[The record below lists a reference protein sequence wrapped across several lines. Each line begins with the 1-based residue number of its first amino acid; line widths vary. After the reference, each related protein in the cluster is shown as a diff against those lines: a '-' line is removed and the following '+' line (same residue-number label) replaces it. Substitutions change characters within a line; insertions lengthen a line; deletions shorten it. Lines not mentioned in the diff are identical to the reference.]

1 LTSLVGSIDFDKS
14 EVEGSIPLRFS
25 RQLRN
30 KADAFAVKDH
40 ERIISYRRLDALSN
54 QLAHRILSEF
64 GTRPLRVGLFFPL
77 TLDAVAAHL
86 GVWKAGKTCVPID
99 PASPPARAARIL
111 ADAGAQ
117 VAVTADTH
125 FESAC
130 NLNAVERVLEF
141 RAAAGS
147 MSEDSPRISIDPG
160 DPAAI
165 IYTSGSAGRPRG
177 VVHTHRSLL
186 HRCWS
191 DTQYF
196 QITPRDRVSLLT
208 SPSVGAGLPQIL
220 SALLNGASLYPFDLQ
235 TREFEELYE
244 WLWSERIS
252 LFCPPV
258 SVFRQFL
265 RFCPAN
271 ERYDDCRYVIQ
282 AGDATLT
289 KTIEAWRRHFPPSCT
304 LVCQLTSTEAQVVSR
319 YSISHDQPISDRYAP
334 VGFVDCDKQLT
345 IVDRDGN
352 PVVRG
357 AIGELVVASP
367 YLSPGE
373 WSGEIPGA
381 PDGADSNIDRL
392 PGGLR
397 SFHTRD
403 LVSCD
408 DRGLL
413 RHHGRCDSTIKLRGH
428 RIDFSEIETALL
440 EYEEVA
446 EAVCVAREL
455 ENHRRQLVAFFVPSD
470 PPDPPSDTD
479 LRRWLRSRIPDYMLP
494 ARFLPVSELPRTING
509 KIARRAVENLE
520 IVQRSRGADL
530 HSFENELQRR
540 FVEIWRDAIG
550 HEDIGIDDDFFDIG
564 GDSQS
569 MFQVSAAISR
579 CIGRHVPVKALLEL
593 RNIRRLVEN
602 LDRVSEP
609 VTCISLL
616 PGTPRT
622 AKRRP
627 LFCIEG
633 FYQYRPLAEAL
644 GPSWPSIGVRV
655 RPQTHLLRTCTAEGR
670 ASGQPAGA
678 WPPSVEQLAATYI
691 EQIRRH
697 QRCGPYQLTGADFG
711 GVVAF
716 EMARQLTAVGERV
729 SLLGIF
735 HSLAPGSSKAVSLR
749 GRLNVAAGWIRNSIP
764 MAMPDSRAD
773 RRQRQQHD
781 AQSQAVALMRYKP
794 TAWRG
799 NAVLFIAGHA
809 NATPGM
815 TVARNLGWNRLIA
828 GQLSVHEL
836 PGDTA
841 EILRAP
847 AVHSIASMLR
857 PFLDTRPWSTG

>member
-1 LTSLVGSIDFDKS
+1 MTSLVGSIDFDKS

-357 AIGELVVASP
+357 AIG
-367 YLSPGE
+367 
-373 WSGEIPGA
+373 
-381 PDGADSNIDRL
+381 
-392 PGGLR
+392 
-397 SFHTRD
+397 
-403 LVSCD
+403 
-408 DRGLL
+408 
-413 RHHGRCDSTIKLRGH
+413 
-428 RIDFSEIETALL
+428 
-440 EYEEVA
+440 
-446 EAVCVAREL
+446 
-455 ENHRRQLVAFFVPSD
+455 
-470 PPDPPSDTD
+470 
-479 LRRWLRSRIPDYMLP
+479 
-494 ARFLPVSELPRTING
+494 
-509 KIARRAVENLE
+509 
-520 IVQRSRGADL
+520 
-530 HSFENELQRR
+530 
-540 FVEIWRDAIG
+540 
-550 HEDIGIDDDFFDIG
+550 
-564 GDSQS
+564 
-569 MFQVSAAISR
+569 
-579 CIGRHVPVKALLEL
+579 
-593 RNIRRLVEN
+593 
-602 LDRVSEP
+602 
-609 VTCISLL
+609 
-616 PGTPRT
+616 
-622 AKRRP
+622 
-627 LFCIEG
+627 
-633 FYQYRPLAEAL
+633 
-644 GPSWPSIGVRV
+644 
-655 RPQTHLLRTCTAEGR
+655 
-670 ASGQPAGA
+670 
-678 WPPSVEQLAATYI
+678 
-691 EQIRRH
+691 
-697 QRCGPYQLTGADFG
+697 
-711 GVVAF
+711 
-716 EMARQLTAVGERV
+716 
-729 SLLGIF
+729 
-735 HSLAPGSSKAVSLR
+735 
-749 GRLNVAAGWIRNSIP
+749 
-764 MAMPDSRAD
+764 
-773 RRQRQQHD
+773 
-781 AQSQAVALMRYKP
+781 
-794 TAWRG
+794 
-799 NAVLFIAGHA
+799 
-809 NATPGM
+809 
-815 TVARNLGWNRLIA
+815 
-828 GQLSVHEL
+828 
-836 PGDTA
+836 
-841 EILRAP
+841 
-847 AVHSIASMLR
+847 
-857 PFLDTRPWSTG
+857 